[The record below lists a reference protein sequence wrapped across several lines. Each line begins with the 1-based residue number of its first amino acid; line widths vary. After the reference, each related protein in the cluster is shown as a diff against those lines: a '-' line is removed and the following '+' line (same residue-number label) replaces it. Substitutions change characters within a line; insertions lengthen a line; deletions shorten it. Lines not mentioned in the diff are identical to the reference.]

1 MTSALIKASQF
12 KLYSPAKRLLQAL
25 SFDLHGGQI
34 LCLKGVNGSGKSTF
48 LKQLFVTLSDSRTKL
63 PGLELE
69 PSVRFSYLPQSLN
82 REFFVPLSLKEVA
95 TLADGRAQ
103 LSSEHQE
110 LLPESLQRTLWN
122 VASGGERQRAVLAQ
136 TLSQS
141 CDLYLLDEPFNHL
154 DQDSIRVTARI
165 IERLALSGSAFLMAT
180 HVVPT
185 EFGTALI
192 KVLPFDSQAKSQ
204 QELVQ

>member
-12 KLYSPAKRLLQAL
+12 KLYSPAKRLLQTL

-48 LKQLFVTLSDSRTKL
+48 LKQLFLALSESRTRS
-63 PGLELE
+63 PGLELR
-69 PSVRFSYLPQSLN
+69 SSLRFAYLPQSLN

-95 TLADGRAQ
+95 TLANSGGQ

-122 VASGGERQRAVLAQ
+122 LASGGERQRSVLAQ
-136 TLSQS
+136 TLGKPY
-141 CDLYLLDEPFNHL
+141 DLYLLDEPFNHL

-185 EFGTALI
+185 EFGTASI